1 MFHQQMKSNRKILS
15 KKIITTLILP
25 KCKSKTKGI
34 PNVKG
39 MPAMDAI
46 ALLENLDIKVK
57 VIGMGK
63 VKSQSLQA
71 GENIVK
77 YNNNPGL
84 L

>member
-1 MFHQQMKSNRKILS
+1 
-15 KKIITTLILP
+15 
-25 KCKSKTKGI
+25 
-34 PNVKG
+34 

-77 YNNNPGL
+77 NTTITLEL